1 MILFRVASL
10 VVLSIW
16 VGGLAV
22 LAFVAAPMIFSAL
35 EAHDPATGRALAGLV
50 FGAVFERFQ
59 YWAWLLGGLS
69 MLLLLARALLGP
81 RPRRLARRMWLVAGM
96 VSLSVITAQYISPKI
111 DQIRQ
116 DTAGNVSSLPDTD
129 PRRVEFGR
137 LHGLSTILMLA
148 TLIGGVGLIWME
160 ADEKH

>member
-1 MILFRVASL
+1 MLLLRVASF

-22 LAFVAAPMIFSAL
+22 LGFVAAPMIFSAL

-50 FGAVFERFQ
+50 FGVVFERFQ

-69 MLLLLARALLGP
+69 MALLLARALLGP
-81 RPRRLARRMWLVAGM
+81 RPRRLAWRLWLVAGM
-96 VSLSVITAQYISPKI
+96 LALSVVTSRYISPKI
-111 DQIRQ
+111 DRIRQ

-137 LHGLSTILMLA
+137 LHGLSNIFMLV

>member
-1 MILFRVASL
+1 MVLLRVASL
-10 VVLSIW
+10 VVVSIW

-22 LAFVAAPMIFSAL
+22 LGFVAAPMIFSTL

-50 FGAVFERFQ
+50 FGVVFERFQ

-69 MLLLLARALLGP
+69 MALLLARALLGP
-81 RPRRLARRMWLVAGM
+81 RPNRLARRLWLVAGM
-96 VSLSVITAQYISPKI
+96 LALSVVTSRYIAPEI
-111 DQIRQ
+111 DRIRQ
-116 DTAGNVSSLPDTD
+116 DTAGNVSSLPETD
-129 PRRVEFGR
+129 PRRAEFGR
-137 LHGLSTILMLA
+137 LHGLSNIFMLA